1 MELATPF
8 IVVAAA
14 HPSLDGAVRRCCDT
28 LRTEIAFVGRRGAIS
43 STFMTALVGRLEAST
58 PDITLAAVADG
69 EVIGLARIDEA
80 APAGPDLIIAVAAPW
95 RGQGV
100 AMALGRAIVARAH
113 AVGIPRIVVR
123 TSRRGAELHGLADA
137 LGFQA
142 FDLGHGRLD
151 LVRSLEPAI
160 RSA

>member
-1 MELATPF
+1 MEHATPF
-8 IVVAAA
+8 AVVAAA
-14 HPSLDGAVRRCCDT
+14 HPSLDGAVRHFCDT
-28 LRTEIAFVGRRGAIS
+28 LRVEIGFVGRRGATS
-43 STFMTALVGRLEAST
+43 STFLIALVGRLEAST
-58 PDITLAAVADG
+58 PDITLAAMVDG

-80 APAGPDLIIAVAAPW
+80 APAGPELIVAVAATW

-100 AMALGRAIVARAH
+100 AMTLGRAIVARAH
-113 AVGIPRIVVR
+113 AVGIPRVVLR
-123 TSRRGAELHGLADA
+123 TSRRGADLHGLADA

-142 FDLGHGRLD
+142 VDLGHGRLD